1 MMVFN
6 RNLLFQGF
14 IFRFHVSFTGCK
26 LDDFFSEGS
35 FSTMNFPSRDFARG
49 KHRPIPRRQSQ
60 VDIHLMN
67 PGFPDPMVEMAL
79 FFSEDANLLGK
90 HF

>member
-1 MMVFN
+1 M
-6 RNLLFQGF
+6 
-14 IFRFHVSFTGCK
+14 IFFP
-26 LDDFFSEGS
+26 EGS
-35 FSTMNFPSRDFARG
+35 FSNTNFPSRDLRVENSVQWTG
-49 KHRPIPRRQSQ
+49 RHSQ

-90 HF
+90 HFWDNIHLRKRKKSFVWFIVKDS